1 MLALIGT
8 HPRCELGLS
17 HSWFR
22 TWTACFELPAVCAI
36 IAAWAFVPRPCGAVA
51 ASAGDASSPT
61 ARAAVRIERFST
73 AQRCHVET
81 NGNNRRSV
89 PTSRPLVGADRPAAT
104 LQAMANHRV
113 TLIPGDGIGPEVA
126 EATRL
131 VLDAADVGIEWIEM
145 PAGAGALDTHGALLP
160 DETVDAIRA
169 CRVGIKGPIT
179 TPVGTGF
186 RSVNVALRLG
196 LDLFA
201 SVRPARSLPGVPTR
215 HDDVD
220 LVIVRENTEDLYQ
233 GIEFERGS
241 EEAAALKRQLHDVGG
256 LELVDNAGITLKPI
270 SLTGAHRIVRFAF
283 EYARSHRR
291 KHITV
296 GHKANVMRYSDGIF
310 LDAAIE
316 DARDFPDIDWEE
328 IQIDHLSSRLARTPE
343 DFDVL
348 LLPNLYGDIISD
360 LCAGLV
366 GGLGLIP
373 GANIGWEY
381 AVFEAV
387 HGSAPDIAGKGLANP
402 VAMILSG
409 AMLLRHIGE
418 IDAAEN
424 VEWGVDE
431 TLRKQEVRTP
441 DLGGTAST
449 MAFAEAIAAEAV
461 AWEHGPS

>member
-1 MLALIGT
+1 MALG
-8 HPRCELGLS
+8 G
-17 HSWFR
+17 
-22 TWTACFELPAVCAI
+22 
-36 IAAWAFVPRPCGAVA
+36 
-51 ASAGDASSPT
+51 
-61 ARAAVRIERFST
+61 
-73 AQRCHVET
+73 
-81 NGNNRRSV
+81 NRRSTETAGSLSALAGRL
-89 PTSRPLVGADRPAAT
+89 PWRPMPK
-104 LQAMANHRV
+104 HRV
-113 TLIPGDGIGPEVA
+113 TIIPGDGIGPEVA
-126 EATRL
+126 AATRL
-131 VLDAADVGIEWIEM
+131 VLDVADVGIGWLEM
-145 PAGAGALDTHGALLP
+145 PAGEGALATHGALLP
-160 DETVDAIRA
+160 DETLDAIRD
-169 CRVGIKGPIT
+169 CRVAIKGPIT

-186 RSVNVALRLG
+186 RSVNVALRQG

-201 SVRPARSLPGVPTR
+201 AVRPARSLPGVPTR

-241 EEAAALKRQLHDVGG
+241 EQAAALRTELREIGG
-256 LELVDNAGITLKPI
+256 FELRPDAGVTLKPI
-270 SLTGAHRIVRFAF
+270 SVTGAHRIVRFAF

-291 KHITV
+291 HRVTV
-296 GHKANVMRYSDGIF
+296 GHKANVMRFSDGIF
-310 LDAAIE
+310 LQAATE
-316 DARDFPDIDWEE
+316 EAPDFADIPWDE
-328 IQIDHLSSRLARTPE
+328 IQIDHLSSRLARSPQ

-387 HGSAPDIAGKGLANP
+387 HGSAPDIAGQQTANP
-402 VAMILSG
+402 IAMILSG
-409 AMLLRHIGE
+409 AMMLRHLGE
-418 IDAAEN
+418 IEAAEN

-431 TLRKQEVRTP
+431 TLRKGEVRTP
-441 DLGGTAST
+441 DLGGTATT